1 MAPRFVVDSK
11 MRQRGDHG
19 PSKRLIGRSS
29 GLTDDADFE
38 NTTGVSVQNRY
49 DFQLAIFT
57 IA

>member
-1 MAPRFVVDSK
+1 

-49 DFQLAIFT
+49 GFQLAIFT